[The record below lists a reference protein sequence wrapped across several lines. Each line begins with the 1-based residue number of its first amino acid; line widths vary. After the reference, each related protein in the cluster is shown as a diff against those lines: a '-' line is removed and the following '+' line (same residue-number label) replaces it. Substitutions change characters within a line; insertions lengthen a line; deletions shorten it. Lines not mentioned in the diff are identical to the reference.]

1 MTNEENVEGLA
12 SLLGGGELVTSNL
25 RTGKKKKQPGY
36 SGIDGARKLLN
47 DMIFESLSKYDAEIA
62 KCTDFYSKQCA
73 LMEIARGAIAAANFV
88 AANSR
93 ALILDAQ
100 SNINMCEVSI
110 PELRQE
116 LKEHNALC
124 KKQLDKLNARLK
136 IVMGD
141 IAVMTMILKMTDCE
155 TKFLQMKKL
164 IMLRCKNEC
173 TKKNV
178 VSFNHKDLQ
187 DNIKQLRSSLSL
199 GLLQD
204 GFDDMFDEHA
214 PIQSVQLMQV
224 DNSGFQ
230 EPMVN
235 KTQFNN
241 PPVPQTA
248 VPTNPCTDPYKG
260 APSPED
266 KRAAKCT
273 IKKSPQCY
281 KLQSRF
287 LAIQGGI
294 ADERDQLLEDIDRVE
309 RDCEEQKKTLETAI
323 QNDED
328 LLATSNTKLAAAT
341 EKESTAGEI
350 ARQTSKQNDQ
360 YNADLVK
367 QMKKCSNNY
376 ITFETELC
384 ALKKIRGELYKLKG
398 GE

>member
-155 TKFLQMKKL
+155 TKLLQMKKL
-164 IMLRCKNEC
+164 IMLRCHNEC
-173 TKKNV
+173 TKKRY
-178 VSFNHKDLQ
+178 VSFNHKELQ
-187 DNIKQLRSSLSL
+187 EKVLQLRAPESLD
-199 GLLQD
+199 LLQTS
-204 GFDDMFDEHA
+204 FSDMFDKRA

-224 DNSGFQ
+224 DSAGFQ

-235 KTQFNN
+235 K
-241 PPVPQTA
+241 
-248 VPTNPCTDPYKG
+248 
-260 APSPED
+260 
-266 KRAAKCT
+266 
-273 IKKSPQCY
+273 
-281 KLQSRF
+281 
-287 LAIQGGI
+287 
-294 ADERDQLLEDIDRVE
+294 
-309 RDCEEQKKTLETAI
+309 
-323 QNDED
+323 
-328 LLATSNTKLAAAT
+328 
-341 EKESTAGEI
+341 
-350 ARQTSKQNDQ
+350 
-360 YNADLVK
+360 
-367 QMKKCSNNY
+367 
-376 ITFETELC
+376 
-384 ALKKIRGELYKLKG
+384 
-398 GE
+398 

>member
-1 MTNEENVEGLA
+1 MNQSALTEATN
-12 SLLGGGELVTSNL
+12 LVLKVKGQSRL
-25 RTGKKKKQPGY
+25 RQPKGY
-36 SGIDGARKLLN
+36 SGIDGARALLN
-47 DMIFESLSKYDAEIA
+47 DMIYESLSKYDAEIA

-100 SNINMCEVSI
+100 STINMCEVSI

-164 IMLRCKNEC
+164 VMLRCKNEC

-178 VSFNHKDLQ
+178 VSFDHKDLQ
-187 DNIKQLRSSLSL
+187 DNIKQLKSSLSL

-204 GFDDMFDEHA
+204 GFDDMFDDHA

-235 KTQFNN
+235 KTEFNN
-241 PPVPQTA
+241 PPVPKTA

-309 RDCEEQKKTLETAI
+309 RDCEEQKKTLQTSIE
-323 QNDED
+323 NDQD
-328 LLATSNTKLAAAT
+328 LLATSNVKLAAAT

-350 ARQTSKQNDQ
+350 ARQTAKQNDQ
-360 YNADLVK
+360 YNADLVT
-367 QMKKCSNNY
+367 QMKKY
-376 ITFETELC
+376 
-384 ALKKIRGELYKLKG
+384 
-398 GE
+398 